1 MLLLF
6 CFFKSACLNVLKHQR
21 RRNVGFIPGYSRS
34 ISLQSGDLS
43 LFAFFSRRFTSE
55 ASPQVVA
62 YFAVA
67 MATAHGKPRVL
78 GRKEKEKKKRKTFRL
93 PLEGQLL
100 GCAWV
105 VLRVI

>member
-1 MLLLF
+1 M
-6 CFFKSACLNVLKHQR
+6 
-21 RRNVGFIPGYSRS
+21 
-34 ISLQSGDLS
+34 
-43 LFAFFSRRFTSE
+43 
-55 ASPQVVA
+55 VA

-78 GRKEKEKKKRKTFRL
+78 GRKEKEKKERKTFRL